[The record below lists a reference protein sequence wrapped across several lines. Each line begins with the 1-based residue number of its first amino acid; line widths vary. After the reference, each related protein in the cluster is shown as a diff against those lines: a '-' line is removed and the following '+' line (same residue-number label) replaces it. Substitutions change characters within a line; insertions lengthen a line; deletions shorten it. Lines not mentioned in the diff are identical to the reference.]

1 MLVLVVQFNRMLLI
15 LNVSSKTYLKFQ
27 NIVHFNL
34 NDDIVPNHNQYVQE
48 KCFFR
53 YSGTALAICL
63 IDGNFKT

>member
-15 LNVSSKTYLKFQ
+15 LNVSSETYLEFQ
-27 NIVHFNL
+27 NIVRFNL
-34 NDDIVPNHNQYVQE
+34 DNDIVTNHNQYVQE

-53 YSGTALAICL
+53 YSGTGLAICL